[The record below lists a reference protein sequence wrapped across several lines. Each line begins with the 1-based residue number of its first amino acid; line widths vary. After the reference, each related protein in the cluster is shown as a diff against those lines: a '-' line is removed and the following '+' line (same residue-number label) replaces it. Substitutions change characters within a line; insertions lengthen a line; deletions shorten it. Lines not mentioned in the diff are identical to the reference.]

1 MTMKIPAAKSAMT
14 RKATLLF
21 LSFLCCCPDPV
32 RTFVLVQRPLT
43 VRGISSCT
51 LPPTRASK
59 TRSRTP
65 SQSIHIPEHFRCSN
79 RKQLPS
85 HPFGATPVSA
95 EELQLEQPRRRVTIW
110 NDFLYGAAYVHS
122 QYLHLFWEFY
132 GRRSLML
139 VLPAF
144 LVLVTIEFLVPS
156 IGTNLFAVLEQ
167 GLRALFLVSSFV
179 GGILQLPLDVFR
191 WVCDAT
197 PPAFIIPMLDFLP
210 SGMALRL
217 VRLVLFLQ
225 HELKLLGQSALFT
238 SVAVLIW
245 RPMIEEIQ
253 YRYLLNRIIGK
264 GRGKIRQEK
273 LNKNGDSNHPASS
286 SKVEFI
292 PMDADAEAANT
303 PQVVTEV
310 NGSSESE
317 SEIVLPD
324 AVGLSRSLLLSSFF
338 FATTRLAWLCA
349 RPNDAA
355 LLPFSFLQSATSPY
369 VWSVGFLQSAMSVFS
384 SRALSELAPLLQKG
398 LMLLA
403 VHQSVST
410 FFVALHLFSPLYQQR
425 GLAASVGA
433 HVAWTV
439 GKMTIPIRLLWRL
452 TPGTLGAST
461 GTRVGELKTSPV
473 AGKPSSMFDPVQK
486 FFKR

>member
-1 MTMKIPAAKSAMT
+1 M
-14 RKATLLF
+14 LC
-21 LSFLCCCPDPV
+21 LSFLWCCPDPV

-51 LPPTRASK
+51 LPPRAST

-65 SQSIHIPEHFRCSN
+65 IPKHSRCSK
-79 RKQLPS
+79 RKDLQSRPS
-85 HPFGATPVSA
+85 ESTPVSE
-95 EELQLEQPRRRVTIW
+95 EELELEQPRRRVTIW
-110 NDFLYGAAYVHS
+110 NDFLYGAEYVHS

-144 LVLVTIEFLVPS
+144 LVLVGIEFLVPS
-156 IGTNLFAVLEQ
+156 IGTNVFAALEQ

-217 VRLVLFLQ
+217 VRVVLFLQ

-253 YRYLLNRIIGK
+253 YRYLLNRIIGR
-264 GRGKIRQEK
+264 GRRKIPQKK
-273 LNKNGDSNHPASS
+273 LNENGDSNHHASS

-292 PMDADAEAANT
+292 PVDVHADAEAANT
-303 PQVVTEV
+303 PPVVTEV

-317 SEIVLPD
+317 SELVLPD

-398 LMLLA
+398 FMLLA

-452 TPGTLGAST
+452 APRTLVGST
-461 GTRVGELKTSPV
+461 SSTRVGKLKTSRV
-473 AGKPSSMFDPVQK
+473 AGKASSMFDPVQA
-486 FFKR
+486 FFKRKRHA